1 MGQSGR
7 GCRELWTIHAYY
19 HQSDKENLGNPNLE
33 LLRHLDLKIC

>member
-7 GCRELWTIHAYY
+7 GCRELWTIHTYY
-19 HQSDKENLGNPNLE
+19 HQSDKENLE